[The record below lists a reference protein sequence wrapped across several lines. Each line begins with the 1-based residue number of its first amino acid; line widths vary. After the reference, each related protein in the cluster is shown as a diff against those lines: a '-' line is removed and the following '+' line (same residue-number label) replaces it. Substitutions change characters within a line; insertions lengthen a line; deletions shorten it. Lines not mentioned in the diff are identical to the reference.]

1 MQRWRIL
8 AVALLFAAGL
18 SACGTATEDDPLM
31 VPSEPETAR
40 VAQVV
45 TTEAETEE
53 TTTEAETTAEE
64 TTTAAETEE
73 FPEDVPLNE
82 DGTPVFISQEQMN
95 AKLMKKVFRL
105 LEAAAAHDEEAYF
118 AEFDV
123 ETYLRASEGITDAE
137 ALASGAAEERER
149 QSRYFQELSEAFN
162 RSFSGSLTDIAFGKW
177 EDGIPGTEI
186 YGLSFYTDI
195 EGARLMI
202 NSTAYLR
209 DDEWSVELELWS
221 VIDDAYYDYEPLIVE
236 EMLAA
241 AQGDKDKYLELVDM
255 DMYVD
260 VLIALLLDGDPYP
273 DEDYKSAR
281 AELRDGIED
290 TCASSFEDLSDVLG
304 ADFNGKIYQVQYFS
318 KAEKAVLP
326 DGELYGRI
334 LLTVLNKDNDYQ
346 EVEGYAYSIGGK
358 KGVWLQPD

>member
-8 AVALLFAAGL
+8 AVALLLAAGL
-18 SACGTATEDDPLM
+18 SACGAATEDDPLM

-40 VAQVV
+40 V
-45 TTEAETEE
+45 TEALTTEE

-64 TTTAAETEE
+64 TTTAAETEAM
-73 FPEDVPLNE
+73 PEDGPLDI
-82 DGTPVFISQEQMN
+82 DGNPIFTSQDKMN
-95 AKLMKKVFRL
+95 AKLMKKLFRL
-105 LEAAAAHDEEAYF
+105 MNAVATHDEAAYLEA
-118 AEFDV
+118 FDA
-123 ETYLRASEGITDAE
+123 ETYLTATEGITDAE
-137 ALASGAAEERER
+137 ILAVRAEQERER
-149 QSRYFQELSEAFN
+149 QSGYFRELSEAFTG
-162 RSFSGSLTDIAFGKW
+162 SFSGSLTDIAFGKW
-177 EDGIPGTEI
+177 ENDIPGTET

-202 NSTAYLR
+202 DGTAYLR
-209 DDEWSVELELWS
+209 DDEWSVELALWS
-221 VIDDAYYDYEPLIVE
+221 VIDDVYYDYEPLIME

-260 VLIALLLDGDPYP
+260 VLIALLLNGDPYP
-273 DEDYKSAR
+273 DEDYEHAR

-290 TCASSFEDLSDVLG
+290 TCANSFEDLSDVLG
-304 ADFNGKIYQVQYFS
+304 EGFNGKIYQVQYFS
-318 KAEKAVLP
+318 KAENAVLP